1 MPPGAA
7 SSRGRT
13 GIFPA
18 ASCPKAACIGSRW
31 ACRPRRPSS
40 WPCCSAWPTPRDAVD
55 ELRAGLLSTAHELAA
70 FLGLRRRQVGSA
82 AELAAARAEADAL
95 GRLERLRGRLAA
107 VTAHELRTPLS
118 SIVAYTEVLRERVDD
133 SDFTQRAEFLGIIRE
148 EADRLSRMVERL
160 LDFSRRQP
168 GLPLM
173 RRQPCD
179 VPGLLADAQRILAPQ
194 AARRQQVVTCRAAA
208 NLPPVDG
215 DPDLLR
221 QVFINLVGNALKF
234 SAPGAGVTVI
244 AREDAAMVRVA
255 VVDRGPGIP
264 PGELRAIFQ
273 SFYRA
278 HGVDDVS
285 GSGLGLS
292 IVKDIVDLHEGHV
305 DVRSRHGRG
314 STFSV
319 LLPKVQHRLRHA
331 DPFTAAGADPQTVEA
346 ICGHGLRL
354 AAELTGA
361 RASAVCLRDGDGSR
375 LAPTASQG
383 LPPPPPHSRILV
395 AGSPL
400 DGRLAG
406 RGRHRASRR
415 GAPALARGARR
426 PRAGWR
432 HHCWCATASSGW

>member
-1 MPPGAA
+1 ML
-7 SSRGRT
+7 RDRRDD
-13 GIFPA
+13 PA
-18 ASCPKAACIGSRW
+18 FAQG
-31 ACRPRRPSS
+31 
-40 WPCCSAWPTPRDAVD
+40 
-55 ELRAGLLSTAHELAA
+55 G
-70 FLGLRRRQVGSA
+70 
-82 AELAAARAEADAL
+82 
-95 GRLERLRGRLAA
+95 
-107 VTAHELRTPLS
+107 
-118 SIVAYTEVLRERVDD
+118 
-133 SDFTQRAEFLGIIRE
+133 EFLGIIRE
-148 EADRLSRMVERL
+148 EADRLARMVERL

-173 RRQPCD
+173 RRQPARSRPCW
-179 VPGLLADAQRILAPQ
+179 PTRSASSRRRRPAGTRPSP
-194 AARRQQVVTCRAAA
+194 AARAAD
-208 NLPPVDG
+208 LPPVDG
-215 DPDLLR
+215 DADLLR

-244 AREDAAMVRVA
+244 AREDAAMVRVS
-255 VVDRGPGIP
+255 VVDRGAGIP
-264 PGELRAIFQ
+264 AGELRAIFQ

-278 HGVDDVS
+278 HGGDDV
-285 GSGLGLS
+285 GGKGLGLS

-305 DVRSRHGRG
+305 DVRSRQGRG

-383 LPPPPPHSRILV
+383 LPPPPPHSRI
-395 AGSPL
+395 AGGGIGHSRPRCAARWSPWCP
-400 DGRLAG
+400 AT
-406 RGRHRASRR
+406 AS
-415 GAPALARGARR
+415 PALAGARAA

-432 HHCWCATASSGW
+432 RRCWCRAASSAS